1 MLYLVGVIENNYKVY
16 DSSTEDIFMVDA
28 KYFES
33 YTVLGVVSGVTYT
46 PFTKRELKLANLLE
60 LISDEGFKKYSKSR
74 FPVFWTADLSTW
86 VCYDDTGRDSY
97 RNLINL
103 IVDIFINHQRAYCIH
118 DELLE
123 IYLFERVLTFKIKDI
138 EKFELLKTKIITL
151 TKQ

>member
-1 MLYLVGVIENNYKVY
+1 M
-16 DSSTEDIFMVDA
+16 
-28 KYFES
+28 
-33 YTVLGVVSGVTYT
+33 
-46 PFTKRELKLANLLE
+46 
-60 LISDEGFKKYSKSR
+60 ISDKDFKKYSKSR

-103 IVDIFINHQRAYCIH
+103 IVDIFINHQRAYYIH

-138 EKFELLKTKIITL
+138 EKFELLRTKIIIL

>member
-1 MLYLVGVIENNYKVY
+1 MQYLIEVVGENYKVY
-16 DSSTEDIFMVDA
+16 DSNGKGVFVVGT

-33 YTVLGVVSGVTYT
+33 NTILGVVSGVTYT

-60 LISDEGFKKYSKSR
+60 LISDKDFKKYSKSR

-86 VCYDDTGRDSY
+86 VCYDNTGRDSY
-97 RNLINL
+97 RNLVNL
-103 IVDIFINHQRAYCIH
+103 IVDIFINHQRAYSIH
-118 DELLE
+118 NELLE

>member
-1 MLYLVGVIENNYKVY
+1 MQYLIEVVEENYKVY
-16 DSSTEDIFMVDA
+16 DSNAKGVFVVDA
-28 KYFES
+28 KYLKS
-33 YTVLGVVSGVTYT
+33 NTVLGVVSGVTYT

-60 LISDEGFKKYSKSR
+60 LISDKDFKKYSKSR

-86 VCYDDTGRDSY
+86 VCYDNTGRDSY
-97 RNLINL
+97 RNLVNL
-103 IVDIFINHQRAYCIH
+103 IVDIFINHQRAYSIH
-118 DELLE
+118 NELLE